1 MQDST
6 DRDLPGSTSDR
17 LQSVTNSFGTEEGVY
32 GVILVAGMIVVTGA
46 DNATAWSVFLAVV
59 GTVVV
64 FWMAHV
70 YAGTVSRHGFG
81 NGFGDGTTPLRNSF
95 GGALHHSWG
104 LLVSALIPAC
114 ILLLGVLNA
123 VPDPVAI
130 WSALWTCVAV
140 LAVLGYVAFTR
151 RSSPL
156 WVRLLGALVTA
167 GFGILMILL
176 KAALHH

>member
-6 DRDLPGSTSDR
+6 DRDLPGTKSDR

-59 GTVVV
+59 GTVLV
-64 FWMAHV
+64 FWAAHV
-70 YAGTVSRHGFG
+70 YAGTVARH
-81 NGFGDGTTPLRNSF
+81 GFGDGTTSLRKSF
-95 GGALHHSWG
+95 GAALHHSWG
-104 LLVSALIPAC
+104 LLVSALIPAS
-114 ILLLGVLNA
+114 ILLLGVLDA
-123 VPDPVAI
+123 VPDPIAI

>member
-1 MQDST
+1 M
-6 DRDLPGSTSDR
+6 
-17 LQSVTNSFGTEEGVY
+17 Y

-59 GTVVV
+59 GTVLV
-64 FWMAHV
+64 FWAAHV
-70 YAGTVSRHGFG
+70 YAGTVARHGFG
-81 NGFGDGTTPLRNSF
+81 DDDVMGLRKSF

-114 ILLLGVLNA
+114 ILLLGATHA
-123 VPDPVAI
+123 VSDPVAI
-130 WSALWTCVAV
+130 WLALWTCVAV

-151 RSSPL
+151 RSSPW
-156 WVRLLGALVTA
+156 WVRVLGALVTA
-167 GFGILMILL
+167 GFGVLMILL